1 MEQMVMRRRVT
12 ALQGTKVRLV
22 PVLCLVVLVVPKAKA
37 QMQPNDF
44 DVPDGKIE
52 KAAGDRLMV
61 STKEMRATVKF
72 PTQQNV
78 TVKFTYLGPTREVS
92 RLGNGEVL
100 SQFCIK
106 LRAQDTCNIV
116 YVMWHF
122 SPDQKIAVSV
132 KRNPGKRT
140 HEDCLDNGYI
150 NNIKPRVSAP
160 PRPVRA
166 DQPHTLSASM
176 KGSYLTVKAD
186 NSVVWEGDLGSVALE
201 FDGPVGLR
209 SDNAHVVFD
218 FLVSRK

>member
-1 MEQMVMRRRVT
+1 VKT
-12 ALQGTKVRLV
+12 LQGVKGPLGVIA
-22 PVLCLVVLVVPKAKA
+22 VLCLVVLIGPTAKA
-37 QMQPNDF
+37 QLQPNDF
-44 DVPDGKIE
+44 DVPDGRIE

-61 STKEMRATVKF
+61 STKEVRATLKF

-78 TVKFTYLGPTREVS
+78 TVKFTYLGPTQEVS
-92 RLGNGEVL
+92 RLGNGEVR
-100 SQFCIK
+100 SQFGIK

-132 KRNPGKRT
+132 KRNPGQRT

-150 NNIKPRVSAP
+150 NNIKPRVSRLP
-160 PRPVRA
+160 QPVGP

-176 KGSYLTVKAD
+176 SGSNLTVMVD
-186 NSVVWEGDLGSVALE
+186 NTVAWEGDLGPVALE

-218 FLVSRK
+218 FLVRR

>member
-1 MEQMVMRRRVT
+1 VKT
-12 ALQGTKVRLV
+12 LQGVKGPMAVIA
-22 PVLCLVVLVVPKAKA
+22 VLCLVVLIGPTARA
-37 QMQPNDF
+37 QLQPNDF
-44 DVPDGKIE
+44 DVPDGRIE

-61 STKEMRATVKF
+61 STKEVRATLKF

-78 TVKFTYLGPTREVS
+78 TVKFTYLGPTQEVS
-92 RLGNGEVL
+92 RLGNGEVR
-100 SQFCIK
+100 SQFGIK

-132 KRNPGKRT
+132 KRNPGQRT

-150 NNIKPRVSAP
+150 NNIKPRVSRLP
-160 PRPVRA
+160 QPVGP

-176 KGSYLTVKAD
+176 SGSNLTVMVD
-186 NSVVWEGDLGSVALE
+186 NTVAWEGDLGPVALE

-218 FLVSRK
+218 FLVSR

>member
-1 MEQMVMRRRVT
+1 MKLILT
-12 ALQGTKVRLV
+12 
-22 PVLCLVVLVVPKAKA
+22 LCLAALAVPIATA
-37 QMQPNDF
+37 QVQPSDF

-52 KAAGDRLMV
+52 KAAEDRLMV
-61 STKEMRATVKF
+61 STKEMRATLKF
-72 PTQQNV
+72 QTSQKV
-78 TVKFTYLGPTREVS
+78 TVKFTYLGPTKEVS
-92 RLGNGEVL
+92 RLGNGEVR
-100 SQFCIK
+100 SQFGIK

-116 YVMWHF
+116 YIMWHF

-160 PRPVRA
+160 PPPVHP
-166 DQPHTLSASM
+166 DQPHTFSASM
-176 KGSYLTVKAD
+176 SGSNLTVTAD
-186 NSVVWEGDLGSVALE
+186 NRVVWQGDLGPVALE

-218 FLVSRK
+218 FLASK

>member
-1 MEQMVMRRRVT
+1 MTTLQRVKGPMGVI
-12 ALQGTKVRLV
+12 AVW
-22 PVLCLVVLVVPKAKA
+22 CLVVLIGPTAKA
-37 QMQPNDF
+37 QLQPNDF
-44 DVPDGKIE
+44 DVPDGRIE

-61 STKEMRATVKF
+61 STKEMRATLKF

-78 TVKFTYLGPTREVS
+78 TVKFTYLGPTKEVS
-92 RLGNGEVL
+92 RLGNGEVR
-100 SQFCIK
+100 SQFGIK

-132 KRNPGKRT
+132 KRNPGQRT

-150 NNIKPRVSAP
+150 NNIKPRVSALP
-160 PRPVRA
+160 QPVSP
-166 DQPHTLSASM
+166 DQPHTLSASLS
-176 KGSYLTVKAD
+176 GSNLTVKVD
-186 NSVVWEGDLGSVALE
+186 NSVAWEGDLGPVALE

-218 FLVSRK
+218 FLVSR